1 MNAYALNNL
10 SASMW
15 EGKPN
20 PCRFLPSLLAFRVAL
35 ADVIAV
41 IILVVLPCILIM
53 QLQLPCEYLVIK

>member
-20 PCRFLPSLLAFRVAL
+20 PCRFLSSLLAIGHVAL
-35 ADVIAV
+35 TDVIAL
-41 IILVVLPCILIM
+41 IIFSSFAMHPDYATTFTL
-53 QLQLPCEYLVIK
+53 